1 MLCIKTNLNIFSRVV
16 CIYGDLNEAHDLVK
30 VLVYMYYIDD
40 EALHKVVM
48 HFCCHLLPTKALP
61 HDNLL
66 SILSGVDVEYKKA
79 GYSTL
84 MESLTHDEVLL
95 LSHFSPVIY

>member
-1 MLCIKTNLNIFSRVV
+1 MLCIKTNLNIFSGVV

>member
-40 EALHKVVM
+40 EVLHKVVM
-48 HFCCHLLPTKALP
+48 HFCCYLLPTKALP

-66 SILSGVDVEYKKA
+66 SILSGVDEKG

-95 LSHFSPVIY
+95 LSHFSLVIY

>member
-1 MLCIKTNLNIFSRVV
+1 
-16 CIYGDLNEAHDLVK
+16 
-30 VLVYMYYIDD
+30 
-40 EALHKVVM
+40 
-48 HFCCHLLPTKALP
+48 LP

>member
-1 MLCIKTNLNIFSRVV
+1 VHKNKPQYFSRVV
-16 CIYGDLNEAHDLVK
+16 CIYRDLNEAHDDLVK
-30 VLVYMYYIDD
+30 VLVYMYCID

-84 MESLTHDEVLL
+84 MESLTHHEVLL

>member
-66 SILSGVDVEYKKA
+66 SILSDVEYEKA

>member
-40 EALHKVVM
+40 EVLHKVVM
-48 HFCCHLLPTKALP
+48 HFCCYLLPTKALP

-66 SILSGVDVEYKKA
+66 SILSGVDEKG

>member
-1 MLCIKTNLNIFSRVV
+1 MYCI
-16 CIYGDLNEAHDLVK
+16 
-30 VLVYMYYIDD
+30 D

-48 HFCCHLLPTKALP
+48 RFRCHVLPTKARLMTIC
-61 HDNLL
+61 L
-66 SILSGVDVEYKKA
+66 SVLSDVDSKKA

-84 MESLTHDEVLL
+84 MESLTNNEVLL

>member
-1 MLCIKTNLNIFSRVV
+1 MKHMMILSKCLFTCILLI
-16 CIYGDLNEAHDLVK
+16 
-30 VLVYMYYIDD
+30 
-40 EALHKVVM
+40 ALHKVVM

-66 SILSGVDVEYKKA
+66 SILPGVDVEYKKA